1 MASVVADLDPLE
13 RMVVEALF
21 YEGLTLREAEQRFA
35 RSRMTISRLRDA
47 ALEAMRDAL
56 LNEPAARERLTL
68 EQDE

>member
-47 ALEAMRDAL
+47 ALEAMRGAL